1 MATPVR
7 PRIWPETCGGAL
19 FAYARSVTAGDV
31 VGATAAR
38 WFAPDTS
45 TPTLPNSPWI
55 RPQSGFATAIWVTS
69 VRMVAS
75 VLGRP
80 TRIRA
85 ERRVHRR
92 RSHSRCHRTTVSG
105 WTSTS
110 AARQCRPVWANA
122 IQNRRSRLR
131 SCGRQPVRFK
141 ALSCWRSASCQ
152 VLEDQFVMSAAGQ
165 HQRAD
170 EYKDH
175 LEHASILSLLQG
187 AKQSITRPV
196 LIVANDTVHR
206 DEICRSYSDAD
217 NALRLASG
225 DWRGLS
231 AERLRGV
238 SWNLHYR
245 RGKTPLTALVLRPG
259 ADRPRKILGMS

>member
-1 MATPVR
+1 MIAECGACAGLAPR
-7 PRIWPETCGGAL
+7 PQAPGSAFFITHAISCFKCWSA
-19 FAYARSVTAGDV
+19 SVWLPQSGHASGRRP
-31 VGATAAR
+31 AAAR
-38 WFAPDTS
+38 TIRVRHVCDGGRRGRRNSREMVRSDTS

-152 VLEDQFVMSAAGQ
+152 
-165 HQRAD
+165 
-170 EYKDH
+170 
-175 LEHASILSLLQG
+175 
-187 AKQSITRPV
+187 
-196 LIVANDTVHR
+196 ANDTVHR